1 MDRFLDRL
9 PDWLRWLLLLPA
21 ALLGG
26 FVVGFFVHLTNSA
39 QAARPDAPIV
49 FIGEFAAGALSVLA
63 ALHIANA
70 VAPYAKRTTVIV
82 LIVLQVIASIWAL
95 QLDLGRD
102 DMAFA
107 LLSVGNL
114 VGCFAGWWQLIRKPA
129 PTRK

>member
-9 PDWLRWLLLLPA
+9 PNWLRWLLLLPA
-21 ALLGG
+21 VLIGG
-26 FVVGFFVHLTNSA
+26 FLVGFFVHLTNSA

-70 VAPYAKRTTVIV
+70 VAPYAKKAVVVV
-82 LIVLQVIASIWAL
+82 LIVLQVVASIWAL
-95 QLDLGRD
+95 QLDLSRD
-102 DMAFA
+102 DTAFA

-114 VGCFAGWWQLIRKPA
+114 VGCFAGW
-129 PTRK
+129 